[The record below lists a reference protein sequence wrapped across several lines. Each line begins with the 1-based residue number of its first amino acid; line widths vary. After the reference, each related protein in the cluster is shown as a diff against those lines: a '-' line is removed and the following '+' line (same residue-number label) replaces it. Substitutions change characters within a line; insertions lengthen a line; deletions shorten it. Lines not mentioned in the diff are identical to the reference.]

1 MFPKKNRITKTR
13 FDELM
18 KKGRVLHS
26 PSFSL
31 RYSKGLN
38 VLPRFAFVVSKKV
51 AKNAV
56 DRNLLRRRG
65 FSILR
70 DLGILKQENVWKG
83 FFGTFFYKK
92 EGKEMKIKELKK
104 EIEEIL
110 RKVGKI

>member
-1 MFPKKNRITKTR
+1 MFPKKNRITKTG

-26 PSFSL
+26 HSFSL
-31 RYSKGLN
+31 RYSKGVN

-56 DRNLLRRRG
+56 DRNVLRRRG
-65 FSILR
+65 FSLLR
-70 DLGILKQENVWKG
+70 DLGILKKEDLWKG
-83 FFGTFFYKK
+83 FSGAFFYKK
-92 EGKEMKIKELKK
+92 EGKEVKNSELKK

-110 RKVGKI
+110 KKIV